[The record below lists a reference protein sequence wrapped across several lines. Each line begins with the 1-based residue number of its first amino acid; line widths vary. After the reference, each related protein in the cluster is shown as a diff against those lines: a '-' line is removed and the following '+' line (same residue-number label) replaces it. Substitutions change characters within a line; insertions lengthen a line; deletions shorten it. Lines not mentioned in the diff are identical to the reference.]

1 MSDSRREDRRRRYLS
16 LGVGEFVAAAV
27 FVVVAMTTLAARYEG
42 SNGAAA
48 LWCALVPLLV
58 ILAQG
63 GAYWLLARA
72 WVGRAAMPAGLASLY
87 RGFRIIDPAL
97 LALGAVG
104 IVALRPGN
112 VGPLVVAV
120 AIWLFGVV
128 EYVNYFVVRLAFPVS
143 RWVEGVAQQCTPQLV
158 KDLRGTISSV
168 AA

>member
-1 MSDSRREDRRRRYLS
+1 
-16 LGVGEFVAAAV
+16 
-27 FVVVAMTTLAARYEG
+27 
-42 SNGAAA
+42 
-48 LWCALVPLLV
+48 
-58 ILAQG
+58 
-63 GAYWLLARA
+63 
-72 WVGRAAMPAGLASLY
+72 MPAGLASLY

-120 AIWLFGVV
+120 AIWLFVVV

-143 RWVEGVAQQCTPQLV
+143 RWVEGVAQQRTPQLV